1 MKSIARCWRM
11 GVGGVLSECVGARVG
26 VTVRV
31 HCSVSASRSG
41 SGSGSVVCVVGADSS
56 RGAAICRALL
66 KEGHDV
72 SAVVSE

>member
-1 MKSIARCWRM
+1 MKSIARCWRV
-11 GVGGVLSECVGARVG
+11 GVGGVLSEWVGARVG
-26 VTVRV
+26 ITMRV
-31 HCSVSASRSG
+31 HCSVSASR

>member
-1 MKSIARCWRM
+1 MKSIARCWRV
-11 GVGGVLSECVGARVG
+11 GVGGVLSEWVGAR